1 MDLMKGSTSFRSL
14 RKKYDDFSAPSV
26 EVTVGSTKLV
36 SGAGAD
42 IFDLE
47 LELTSGFEA
56 SGCVFYIDGAYD
68 EKNTDFKKFTD
79 KIQIGESV
87 EIALG
92 YVRRESV
99 FKGYINEV
107 EYQYGMEDDR
117 NRIRVECM
125 DAKGLLMKTRRM
137 EIFTQKS
144 ADAVVKAIL
153 GETPVSSYISGKEID
168 SCKEEEVPLRSHMM
182 TDYDLIVE
190 QAQKQGFEFFILQG
204 KAYFRK
210 KQKVTSTILTLS
222 PGQGILRARLS
233 LSGQQLV
240 KKIEIRSIDETN
252 GKQVK
257 GEAALSG
264 TFGKG
269 SGYKKLLGD
278 SRQVFYEPGVQD
290 AAEAKARA
298 QARMDQ
304 ISQRFGELECECVGI
319 PELSPGRFVE
329 VDELSS
335 QADRKYYITY
345 VRHVLSED
353 GYRTYIRAGVNSL

>member
-168 SCKEEEVPLRSHMM
+168 SCKEEV
-182 TDYDLIVE
+182 
-190 QAQKQGFEFFILQG
+190 
-204 KAYFRK
+204 
-210 KQKVTSTILTLS
+210 
-222 PGQGILRARLS
+222 
-233 LSGQQLV
+233 LV
-240 KKIEIRSIDETN
+240 IRSCWEIPDR
-252 GKQVK
+252 
-257 GEAALSG
+257 S
-264 TFGKG
+264 
-269 SGYKKLLGD
+269 SM
-278 SRQVFYEPGVQD
+278 SR
-290 AAEAKARA
+290 
-298 QARMDQ
+298 
-304 ISQRFGELECECVGI
+304 
-319 PELSPGRFVE
+319 
-329 VDELSS
+329 
-335 QADRKYYITY
+335 
-345 VRHVLSED
+345 
-353 GYRTYIRAGVNSL
+353 GYRMQLRQKHVRRQEWIRSASGLESWNVNVWESRNSHRGGL